1 MVVRGV
7 PLYIPEDF
15 YMDPASLKTSP
26 PLGVPF
32 CEEKITGPF
41 ACMSKRRKKESN
53 NKMQVTFAYISTDAT
68 FTFRHKISASCQYSK
83 CEWLSFL
90 QYQLGRRSLASLRPS
105 SYTGLPILAE
115 ACLHLLH

>member
-7 PLYIPEDF
+7 PLYILEDF

-41 ACMSKRRKKESN
+41 ACVSKRRKKESN
-53 NKMQVTFAYISTDAT
+53 NKM
-68 FTFRHKISASCQYSK
+68 
-83 CEWLSFL
+83 
-90 QYQLGRRSLASLRPS
+90 
-105 SYTGLPILAE
+105 
-115 ACLHLLH
+115 